1 MSSLCD
7 GTQIWDTNLT
17 WYNTWPQFTD
27 CFQSTVLVWVP
38 CGWLWLTSPFYLYY
52 LLNVTSTSLSS
63 RYKYLAKTIV
73 CSCLVILSVIR
84 LIDAA
89 DSYNTTN
96 FSAMFISPAVQAVT
110 FLFAMLLLLLE
121 RKKGLITSGVMFTF
135 WLLLTMA
142 GIIPFYSI
150 IFEKQYGQNT
160 LKVVTFYIYYGLVL
174 LELILS
180 CCAETSSERTIQ
192 NKEPCPDLS
201 ASFLSRITFW
211 WMNSLLLRGNQ
222 KALTEADVYDI
233 HPDEVSALNV
243 MRFLPQWVKE
253 IDKTKT
259 RENATDRDGKV
270 LYSKTLSESL
280 SLDAAD
286 EKSPLLIKDK
296 TTKMTEADLT
306 FSSNNVSLA
315 MTLWRTFW
323 FDMIQSQLWRLVS
336 EMLKFASPLILG
348 LLVTFT
354 TDGTIPTWKG
364 YVLCVILSIS
374 TLTQTVF
381 SQANWYQA
389 RKVALR
395 VAAVTIS
402 AIFRKSLRMSNKAKI
417 EWTTGEIV
425 NLMSVDVEHLR
436 TFTMWAWEAWA
447 HPLKIAIALY
457 LLYQSLGAS
466 MFAGMA
472 VLFVLL
478 PVNTIATFKWKKYE
492 TELMQQK
499 DKRMKM
505 MHEVLN
511 GIKILKLYAWEP
523 SFQERILEIRKQ
535 ELHILWKISL
545 TQSFN
550 TFSWT
555 LIPYLVSLATF
566 TTYIFTSEDH
576 YLRPDVV
583 FTAMSLLSIVRLAVV
598 SLPTLF
604 TDLVQAIVSLKRI
617 NKFLNAEDL
626 DDNQILWSFTQ
637 DPALKITDGCFR
649 WTSELGPALTNINFT
664 VDEGQLVAVVGQVG
678 SGKSS
683 LVSAILGEM
692 NKVNG
697 HVSLKSHVAYVPQIA
712 WIQNDSLQNNILFG
726 KPLDRQWYD
735 KVVECCALTPDLE
748 MLPAGDM
755 TEIGERGINLSGGQ
769 KQRVSLARA
778 VYNDADIYLLDDP
791 LSAVDSHVGKHIFD
805 KVLSRKGLLAG
816 KARVLVTHGIHWLPE
831 MDAILVMTGGQISEK
846 GTYEELL
853 QHNGPFAQLIQKY
866 LFEGN
871 DSDVSEPELTEI
883 KKSVRQRMKSVKS
896 SEETNDEILT
906 CMSDRK
912 SLIQTTDGKQS
923 LLNEEERLSERSKLI
938 EEEQVETGKVTLNV
952 FLAYGR
958 AIGPWTVV
966 IALIMYSLFQAT
978 SVTSITWLS
987 KWTDDNS
994 LNNLTLLP
1002 SNSSGRME
1010 KNSYYLEAYGIFG
1023 VAQTVS
1029 ILTFSFLWNLR
1040 TVKASGILHLN
1051 MLRNVLKA
1059 PMSFFDTT
1067 PTGRI
1072 VNRFSQDID
1081 TIDTRMANLVE
1092 SAINTLFQVLSSIIV
1107 ISYSTP
1113 IFLVVVVPLVIL
1125 YFFVQRFYVTTSRQL
1140 QRLESKARSPIYS
1153 HFGETLSGAS
1163 VIRSFQAQSR
1173 FIKESEDRV
1182 DTNQRFNFYSVC
1194 AVCWQGVRLE
1204 IIGNIIVLAASLF
1217 AVMSRDTL
1225 SGGLVGLSIL
1235 YAIEITANLNW
1246 MVQMVSEVEAQIV
1259 SVERVKE
1266 YTEIYSE
1273 PAWDIPQRRTNHDWP
1288 DTGVVKFLDYSTRYR
1303 EGLELVL
1310 RGITCTVNAKEKVG
1324 IVGRTGAGKSSLT
1337 LSLFR
1342 LIEAAGGGINID
1354 GVDVSTLGLHDL
1366 RSKLTILPQD
1376 PVLFAGSLRGNVD
1389 PFNQYSDN
1397 QIWRALEQA
1406 HLKTFVETLP
1416 DGLEHECSEGGENMS
1431 VGQRQLLCLAR
1442 ALLKKT
1448 RILVLDEATAAV
1460 DMETDDLIQET
1471 IRSEFKDCTVLTI
1484 AHRLNTVIDYDRIL
1498 VLDNGCVCEFDT
1510 PSSLLQQPD
1519 SIFYNMAK
1527 AAGLTA

>member
-1 MSSLCD
+1 MASLCN
-7 GTQIWDTNLT
+7 GTSVWDTNLT

-52 LLNVTSTSLSS
+52 LLNVTPTSLSS
-63 RYKYLAKTIV
+63 RHKYIAKLIL

-84 LIDAA
+84 LIDSA
-89 DSYNTTN
+89 DSYNTTI
-96 FSAMFISPAVQAVT
+96 FSALFIAPAVQAVT
-110 FLFAMLLLLLE
+110 FLFAVLLLLLE

-135 WLLLTMA
+135 WLLLTVA
-142 GIIPFYSI
+142 GIVPFYSI
-150 IFEKQYGQNT
+150 IFKKQYERNI

-180 CCAETSSERTIQ
+180 CFAETSSGWTLQ
-192 NKEPCPDLS
+192 DKKLCPEVF
-201 ASFLSRITFW
+201 ASFVSRITFW
-211 WMNSLLLRGNQ
+211 WMNSLLLRGYR
-222 KALTEADVYDI
+222 KPLTETDVYDI
-233 HPDEVSALNV
+233 HPDESSVHTV
-243 MRFLPQWVKE
+243 TRFLPRWVKE
-253 IDKTKT
+253 INKSK
-259 RENATDRDGKV
+259 RRANRRDRDKKV
-270 LYSKTLSESL
+270 LYSKTLNESL
-280 SLDAAD
+280 SLDADD
-286 EKSPLLIKDK
+286 EKAPLLIKDK
-296 TTKMTEADLT
+296 TMKMTEADLT
-306 FSSNNVSLA
+306 PTTTKLSLIV
-315 MTLWRTFW
+315 TLWKTFW
-323 FDMIQSQLWRLVS
+323 FDIIQSQLWRFVS
-336 EMLKFASPLILG
+336 DMVKFASPLILG
-348 LLVTFT
+348 LLVNFT

-364 YVLCVILSIS
+364 YVLCAILSVA
-374 TLTQTVF
+374 TLTGTAF
-381 SQANWYQA
+381 SQANWHQG

-395 VAAVTIS
+395 IAAVTIS
-402 AIFRKSLRMSNKAKI
+402 AIYRKSLRMSNKAKKNS
-417 EWTTGEIV
+417 TTGEIV

-436 TFTMWAWEAWA
+436 TFIFWAWEAWA
-447 HPLKIAIALY
+447 HPLRIVIALY
-457 LLYQSLGAS
+457 LLYQSLGTS
-466 MFAGMA
+466 VIAGMA
-472 VLFVLL
+472 VLFLLL
-478 PVNTIATFKWKKYE
+478 PVTTISTLKWKKYQAQMME
-492 TELMQQK
+492 QK
-499 DKRMKM
+499 DKRMKIM
-505 MHEVLN
+505 NEVLS

-545 TQSFN
+545 MEVFT

-555 LIPYLVSLATF
+555 LSPYLVSLATF
-566 TTYIFTSEDH
+566 ATYIFISEDH

-598 SLPTLF
+598 SLPSF
-604 TDLVQAIVSLKRI
+604 FSDLVQAMVSLRRI
-617 NKFLNAEDL
+617 NKFLNTEDL
-626 DDNQILWSFTQ
+626 DDTQILWNSTQ
-637 DPALKITDGCFR
+637 NAALTITDGCFQ
-649 WTSELGPALTNINFT
+649 WTSEQGPTLTNINLT
-664 VDEGQLVAVVGQVG
+664 VDEGQLVAIVGQVG

-683 LVSAILGEM
+683 LVSAVLGEM

-712 WIQNDSLQNNILFG
+712 WIQNDTLQNNILFG
-726 KPLDRQWYD
+726 KPMDRQWYD
-735 KVVECCALTPDLE
+735 KVVECCALNPDLE

-755 TEIGERGINLSGGQ
+755 TEIGERGINMSGGQ

-778 VYNDADIYLLDDP
+778 VYNNADIYLLDDP

-816 KARVLVTHGIHWLPE
+816 KTRILVTHGIHWLPE
-831 MDAILVMTGGQISEK
+831 VDSILVMTSCQISET
-846 GTYEELL
+846 GTYDQLL
-853 QHNGPFAQLIQKY
+853 HHNGPFAQFLQKY
-866 LFEGN
+866 LESN
-871 DSDVSEPELTEI
+871 DSDVKDPEFTEI
-883 KKSVRQRMKSVKS
+883 KKKVLQRLESVKS
-896 SEETNDEILT
+896 GEETDEESVTL
-906 CMSDRK
+906 MK
-912 SLIQTTDGKQS
+912 SLMKSTELKQVE
-923 LLNEEERLSERSKLI
+923 LPKEKEPVSESSKLI
-938 EEEQVETGKVTLNV
+938 EEEQVETGKVTLSV

-958 AIGPWTVV
+958 AIGLWIVLFS
-966 IALIMYSLFQAT
+966 LIMYALFQAT
-978 SVTSITWLS
+978 SITANTWLS
-987 KWTDDNS
+987 KWTDDTS
-994 LNNLTLLP
+994 LNNMTLLP
-1002 SNSSGRME
+1002 SNSSGRIE
-1010 KNSYYLEAYGIFG
+1010 KNNYYLGVYGVLG
-1023 VAQTVS
+1023 VAQTVF
-1029 ILTFSFLWNLR
+1029 IMTFSFLWNLK

-1072 VNRFSQDID
+1072 VNRFSQDMD
-1081 TIDTRMANLVE
+1081 TIDTRMPSLVE
-1092 SAINTLFQVLSSIIV
+1092 YATNTLFQVLSSIIV
-1107 ISYSTP
+1107 ISFTTP
-1113 IFLVVVVPLVIL
+1113 IFLVVVVPLVVL
-1125 YFFVQRFYVTTSRQL
+1125 YYFIQRFYVTTSRQL
-1140 QRLESKARSPIYS
+1140 KRLESKARSPIYS

-1182 DTNQRFNFYSVC
+1182 DTNQRFSFY
-1194 AVCWQGVRLE
+1194 AFGALRWQGVRLE

-1225 SGGLVGLSIL
+1225 SGGLVGLSIT

-1246 MVQMVSEVEAQIV
+1246 MVQLVSEVETQIV
-1259 SVERVKE
+1259 AVERVKE
-1266 YTEIYSE
+1266 YTEIDSE
-1273 PAWDIPQRRTNHDWP
+1273 PAWNVPERRPNKDWP
-1288 DTGVVKFLDYSTRYR
+1288 QTGVVKFLDYSTRYR
-1303 EGLELVL
+1303 DGLDLVL
-1310 RGITCTVNAKEKVG
+1310 KGITCTVHSKEKVG

-1342 LIEAAGGGINID
+1342 LIEAAGGEINID

-1376 PVLFAGSLRGNVD
+1376 PVLFAGSLRDNVD

-1397 QIWRALEQA
+1397 QIWRALAQA

-1460 DMETDDLIQET
+1460 DMETDDLIQQT

-1484 AHRLNTVIDYDRIL
+1484 AHRLNTVMDYDRIL

-1527 AAGLTA
+1527 AAGLT